1 MDRKGQTWHCR
12 MTVFTV
18 LASYKPT
25 SSRRYWKHSI
35 VYLDY
40 PKVRYVGTKQELDEA
55 IGEPFESYK
64 DMKRLA

>member
-1 MDRKGQTWHCR
+1 M
-12 MTVFTV
+12 